1 MKKRIIK
8 TLVSAGLC
16 FALMSQAALAEW
28 AFTGD
33 VFTNKLDSEGNFVY
47 DADGNA
53 VMLPSGFKTET
64 DTYGDYKINGHWS
77 VWTQRGWTSDLSQDI
92 ILTTDLNE
100 SFGSYEEAAQMKYAG
115 RTRMVND
122 MCEWNGY
129 LFVVAYDQT
138 QRRAEDGGLMYANK
152 QTWRDDD
159 AVIVSKQEDGTY
171 IRVDQNGEFLL
182 GEDGNIQ
189 EVENFTPNNK
199 YPTINNSIIQIY
211 DITNGNKIHV
221 ADWDC
226 QAGLGINGTRKGAD
240 YSVCGIDV
248 TDDRIYLYIDPAG
261 YEGDNS
267 YWYDKTRYLGLE
279 VFENSVNRDEE
290 SFEIPNR
297 IEKADLGAGNMNQLS
312 NARSVAVASQYL
324 RKGFVG
330 NNLITINRCYNIG
343 YSEKATQNPVVSVT
357 DISNIETEKLV
368 PTQYNWNIWLGYTPE
383 AGQSGATLY
392 DFYMDGNMGYAA
404 IYYTAKEEDTTKYC
418 TVIKAY
424 DLTDPNH
431 PVLKSTSEPFKTESR
446 PWTVQ
451 VKKTGNYIYLGVSY
465 FDTVSGSTVFAS
477 NKPHVVIYN
486 TDLNKIN
493 DLDLKAMYQ
502 ETPDEV
508 WDIFKDIR
516 IIAPVGNY
524 LFIECT
530 FGKNNNNSVDY
541 AIQLSED
548 KSEVIT
554 YAQSRGRF
562 FGLSNQVIAYGSR
575 LFLGASSLG
584 DGSYQYNR
592 QSLFKI
598 STVDMSSALPMHL
611 KVDKVPEEV
620 SVPYTITG
628 SLSGVTDQGDIFTV
642 MVNDG
647 ATETITLED
656 IKNYGGT
663 DGSGDYWAQLKYTVT
678 EPGEYTVVIKPFN
691 ADGVEADDAAET
703 VRFTAKAS
711 EVPQEFKLSASAGKI
726 EKAGNISVTPKVTN
740 NDGRGEI
747 TAVPAAALYKD
758 GKLVDVKA
766 AAAQTIEDKAY
777 LKSLSEITLSVP
789 EDTDYSKY
797 EIRVFLLNSVSD
809 MKPVAASAS
818 IK

>member
-28 AFTGD
+28 IFTGD
-33 VFTNKLDSEGNFVY
+33 VFTNKVDREGNFVY

-53 VMLPSGFKTET
+53 VMLPAGFKTET
-64 DTYGDYKINGHWS
+64 DDYGTQPY
-77 VWTQRGWTSDLSQDI
+77 WTNFLKNGWTSDLSQNI

-100 SFGSYEEAAQMKYAG
+100 SFSSPEEAAQMKYAG
-115 RTRMVND
+115 RSRRVID

-129 LFVVAYDQT
+129 LFVLAYDQT
-138 QRRAEDGGLMYANK
+138 QRRTEDGGLMYANK

-182 GEDGNIQ
+182 DEDGNIQ
-189 EVENFTPNNK
+189 EVENFTPYKTN
-199 YPTINNSIIQIY
+199 PTINNSVIQIY
-211 DITNGNKIHV
+211 DITDGNKIHV

-226 QAGLGINGTRKGAD
+226 QAELGINGTRKGAD

-261 YEGDNS
+261 YESDNS
-267 YWYDKTRYLGLE
+267 YWYDKARYLGLE

-290 SFEIPNR
+290 SFEVPNR
-297 IEKADLGAGNMNQLS
+297 IEKANLGAGNMNQLS
-312 NARSVAVASQYL
+312 NAKSVSVASQYL
-324 RKGFVG
+324 RKWFVG
-330 NNLITINRCYNIG
+330 NNLITLNTCFNIA
-343 YSEKATQNPVVSVT
+343 YSEKANQSQVVSVT
-357 DISNIETEKLV
+357 DISNIETEKLA
-368 PTQYNWNIWLGYTPE
+368 PRQYNWNIWLGYTPE
-383 AGQSGATLY
+383 AGQSGTALY
-392 DFYMDGNMGYAA
+392 DFYMDGNMGYAE
-404 IYYTAKEEDTTKYC
+404 IYYTVNEEDTTKYY

-431 PVLKSTSEPFKTESR
+431 PVLKATSEPFETESKPLR
-446 PWTVQ
+446 GQ
-451 VKKTGNYIYLGVSY
+451 VKKTGNYIYHTVGY
-465 FDTVSGSTVFAS
+465 FNTVPGSTAFAS
-477 NKPHVVIYN
+477 NNPHVVIYD
-486 TDLNKIN
+486 TDLDKIN

-502 ETPDEV
+502 ETPNETN
-508 WDIFKDIR
+508 DIFGEVRVIE
-516 IIAPVGNY
+516 PLGNY
-524 LFIECT
+524 LFIECL
-530 FGKNNNNSVDY
+530 FGNGRNASVDY
-541 AIQLSED
+541 AIQLSAD

-554 YAQSRGRF
+554 YSQSKGRF
-562 FGLSNQVIAYGSR
+562 FSIRNPVIAYGSR
-575 LFLGASSLG
+575 LFFGTGNLG
-584 DGSYQYNR
+584 DGKNMHRDMS
-592 QSLFKI
+592 KI
-598 STVDMSSALPMHL
+598 VTVDMATALPMHL

-663 DGSGDYWAQLKYTVT
+663 AGTGDYWAQLKYTVT
-678 EPGEYTVVIKPFN
+678 EPGEYTVVIKPVN